1 MNRRHFLIVIINIEI
16 LLLSVNM
23 LFLIFSLQLDDA
35 MGQIF
40 ALYVLTIAASESA
53 IGLAIIILY
62 YKKKGNIS
70 LNTRFSL
77 KS

>member
-1 MNRRHFLIVIINIEI
+1 
-16 LLLSVNM
+16 M

-40 ALYVLTIAASESA
+40 VLYVLTIAASESA